1 MINRTAIQ
9 QWSEHAPWIDNAQ
22 IEQDLIIC
30 RALVSIFSDEFLAS
44 QLAFRGGTAL
54 HKLRPQRFPER
65 IPRPFWTPATY

>member
-44 QLAFRGGTAL
+44 QLAFRGL
-54 HKLRPQRFPER
+54 IWFRLLLDQSSQSC
-65 IPRPFWTPATY
+65 ID